1 MVVSVELSIGV
12 IISAVPLAHASMIP
26 SPACSCI
33 RMFSDVI
40 RMLSIIIPTT
50 RMSPERLRMLSD
62 IPNTKK
68 ARKVIMSA
76 TVMLIAV
83 TTGVL
88 KSPIKTNATISISTR
103 LEMKFSFSVT
113 ME

>member
-1 MVVSVELSIGV
+1 
-12 IISAVPLAHASMIP
+12 
-26 SPACSCI
+26 
-33 RMFSDVI
+33 
-40 RMLSIIIPTT
+40 
-50 RMSPERLRMLSD
+50 MLSD

-68 ARKVIMSA
+68 ARKVMMSA